1 MIIPRQKFFSDRD
14 SEWWKKKIA
23 EERKKKS

>member
-1 MIIPRQKFFSDRD
+1 MIILRQKFFSDRD